1 MNLVITN
8 DALYQLSY
16 TSELRR
22 RGTYSIIPN
31 PAAECKVFF
40 ALFFRFIRASA
51 HYARHACRHYP
62 KSRRCTA
69 QKVQCLAPFAA
80 ILRAGTQIP

>member
-1 MNLVITN
+1 MGVGPMNLVITN

-40 ALFFRFIRASA
+40 ALFFVLLRVSLNAEETVTVFPALFF
-51 HYARHACRHYP
+51 YP
-62 KSRRCTA
+62 KAGGRRL
-69 QKVQCLAPFAA
+69 KH
-80 ILRAGTQIP
+80 